1 MMAKLNLEMDTQEGL
16 MSVSVNGKTVENV
29 RSIEI
34 SHFPESQFG
43 DAESHFVI
51 TTIEVDR
58 DSDLSQITR
67 IMAEDSV
74 LGKEAVAKGAVADKS
89 GLVKVPGETKVSQ
102 DIHKFCSK

>member
-1 MMAKLNLEMDTQEGL
+1 MAKLNLELDTQEGL
-16 MSVSVNGKTVENV
+16 MNVSVNGKTVENV
-29 RSIEI
+29 TSIEI

-67 IMAEDSV
+67 SV
-74 LGKEAVAKGAVADKS
+74 EEAVPLACRSKFTRHHVHVVNGAAVQGRHIND
-89 GLVKVPGETKVSQ
+89 G
-102 DIHKFCSK
+102 